1 MNTWTDLKLMAE
13 HAIGWTDMSLAPDV
27 VLALITEIESLR
39 ADAGRYAWIRANQYD
54 ALEIIEHWSGEQMN
68 YTTDEELDAAID
80 AALAK

>member
-1 MNTWTDLKLMAE
+1 MRDWTDLKLMAE
-13 HAIGWTDMSLAPDV
+13 NAIGWTDMSLAPDL

-39 ADAGRYAWIRANQYD
+39 ADAGRYAWIRSNQYD

-68 YTTDEELDAAID
+68 YTADDELDAAID